1 MKEIYRVQMP
11 GNGDFDFTVGKEHR
25 EYGKV
30 LSIKEGHEAI
40 VYEGSS
46 PSQYSAVIVIT
57 FEKQEIVLQCNCP
70 LLVIYRK
77 EQDLPKPVRCPEHL
91 PMPEDY
97 QDLPF

>member
-1 MKEIYRVQMP
+1 MP

-77 EQDLPKPVRCPEHL
+77 EQDLPKPVTCPKHL